1 MKAPWLPH
9 PFIHHP
15 HPTFTPPSLNHHPL
29 LSFSTFLTLPSPPSL
44 SCQLKAILQS
54 HHEFPHFPLPSSS
67 PTLSASQPTGRDRF
81 IMWRQ
86 INTKTAPENVA
97 SNGLVLGILTVVSFP
112 KLFIR
117 HASLATASW
126 GFTLHYYQGFCQH
139 QAVNIIKNLF
149 LMDSAG

>member
-1 MKAPWLPH
+1 MKAPWLPL

-44 SCQLKAILQS
+44 SCQLNFAVSPWISSLSSTILQS
-54 HHEFPHFPLPSSS
+54 HPV
-67 PTLSASQPTGRDRF
+67 SQPTN
-81 IMWRQ
+81 WKRQ
-86 INTKTAPENVA
+86 IYHVKANQYQDSTWERGIKW
-97 SNGLVLGILTVVSFP
+97 LVLGILTVVSFP

-126 GFTLHYYQGFCQH
+126 GFSLHYYQGFCQH
-139 QAVNIIKNLF
+139 QAVNIIKYLF